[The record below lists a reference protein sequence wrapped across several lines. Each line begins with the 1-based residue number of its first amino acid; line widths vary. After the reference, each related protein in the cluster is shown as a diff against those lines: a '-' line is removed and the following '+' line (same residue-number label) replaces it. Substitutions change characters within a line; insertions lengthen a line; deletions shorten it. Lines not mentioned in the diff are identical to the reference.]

1 MPDAALLARLVA
13 CFLIG
18 AIPFAVVAM
27 WGTGVDIRRYGSGN
41 PGFNNVLR
49 YSKWRSIVC
58 LTGDLGKGLFAV
70 WLFSR
75 PGDGALLGWLYGLAA
90 IFGHCYS
97 PLLKFE
103 GGKGVATSA
112 GVMLWLYP
120 VWLAASAPVYVGL
133 RLIGSKWKWVE
144 AGTKASLASCAV
156 FVALLALFEDRAAA
170 AGGALLLAFV
180 AWRHK
185 RNFRIIW
192 ERRTIAPPRSL

>member
-1 MPDAALLARLVA
+1 MPDAALSAKLAA

-49 YSKWRSIVC
+49 YSKWRSAIC
-58 LTGDLGKGLFAV
+58 LIGDLGKGLFSV
-70 WLFSR
+70 WLFAR
-75 PGDGALLGWLYGLAA
+75 PGDDALTPWLYGLSA
-90 IFGHCYS
+90 ILGHCYS
-97 PLLKFE
+97 PFLKFE
-103 GGKGVATSA
+103 GGKGIATSA

-120 VWLAASAPVYVGL
+120 WWLVASAPVYVGL
-133 RLIGSKWKWVE
+133 RLIGSKLRWVE

-156 FVALLALFEDRAAA
+156 FVALLAIFEARAAA
-170 AGGALLLAFV
+170 FGGALLLAFV

-185 RNFRIIW
+185 KNFA
-192 ERRTIAPPRSL
+192 TIFGR